1 MRLLRTDIQGFQSY
15 RQQRSIRF
23 DRHLTIL
30 AGRNNVG
37 KTALLRALRL
47 LLEGK
52 PGIAPNFRM
61 DCELELEASEI
72 RQAIN
77 LPEQAAYGPARHAF
91 ESRDIFTLRLVFVS
105 AFDVGA
111 LPPTNNDSG
120 LALGGGG
127 MTFFEAEIPEANLAW
142 SLKRFAGVVPPIP
155 RFTWTDDSFIAGL
168 AQPLWITPIQGMWNL
183 ISGTFS
189 RLFYI
194 QPRRIGAQ
202 SMGFS
207 VTTDLSPDGSNLTTV
222 IATLYNNYRETIF
235 RELEAF
241 ICSAFPK
248 STALT

>member
-47 LLEGK
+47 FLEGK

-77 LPEQAAYGPARHAF
+77 LPEHAAYGPARHAF

-127 MTFFEAEIPEANLAW
+127 M
-142 SLKRFAGVVPPIP
+142 
-155 RFTWTDDSFIAGL
+155 
-168 AQPLWITPIQGMWNL
+168 
-183 ISGTFS
+183 
-189 RLFYI
+189 
-194 QPRRIGAQ
+194 
-202 SMGFS
+202 
-207 VTTDLSPDGSNLTTV
+207 
-222 IATLYNNYRETIF
+222 
-235 RELEAF
+235 
-241 ICSAFPK
+241 
-248 STALT
+248 